1 MQISNRMNIN
11 FKGTKPLP
19 NFDLRALK
27 IFDFETKGYE
37 REFCVL
43 QNGESAC
50 FAVKQGVDLQNEKQ
64 CPVII
69 RKTLTQDGRILRS
82 KTETPDFYQTYT
94 THAFRGDD
102 FMYSIGIKDNMFV
115 LKEMLQL
122 HNGKNNQSVTHTKA
136 SDRVEGFFEVEEY
149 DLKKCPEEVD
159 VIQAIKNQALYP
171 AIVRSR
177 VTRTDMVDKVSENYE
192 WNNCSIKRQYK
203 KTQTE
208 NGYKIDYSYY
218 ITQKDKGPIMELD
231 RSFDYS
237 KNESTTEI
245 FGRSYKSIFDNEN
258 KIVKIIEPN
267 GRETLID
274 FKNVVVSSTSEQVE
288 ELWEMFKNLPSDVQL
303 DFSKCAKT
311 ITYTKRGS
319 QFDYWNKK
327 ITTRPTTADF
337 AHEVGHGVDCYK
349 SISCN
354 NRLREIY
361 QQELNL
367 FIESFPH
374 DIHDQF
380 EYFSTFVDEEH
391 TNGREELVAE
401 TSQLL
406 SGIVNDSSLAYR
418 AQLIVQYFPK
428 TVAEIAYL
436 KFNNY

>member
-11 FKGTKPLP
+11 FKGAKPLP

-27 IFDFETKGYE
+27 SFDSETEDYE

-50 FAVKQGVDLQNEKQ
+50 FATKEDVDPQNKGQ
-64 CPVII
+64 SPVTI

-82 KTETPDFYQTYT
+82 KTETPDFYKTYT
-94 THAFRGDD
+94 AHAFRGDD
-102 FMYSIGIKDNMFV
+102 FMYSVGIKDNTFA
-115 LKEMLQL
+115 LKEMFQL
-122 HNGKNNQSVTHTKA
+122 HNAKNSASVTHTKA
-136 SDRVEGFFEVEEY
+136 SDGIEGFFDVEEY

-177 VTRTDMVDKVSENYE
+177 VTHGDTFDKVSENYE

-203 KTQTE
+203 KIQTE

-218 ITQKDKGPIMELD
+218 ITDKDQGPIMELN

-274 FKNVVVSSTSEQVE
+274 FKNVVVSSTPEQEE
-288 ELWEMFKNLPSDVQL
+288 ELWQMFKNLPSDVQL

-311 ITYTKRGS
+311 IAYTKRGS
-319 QFDYWNKK
+319 FFNYWGKI
-327 ITTRPTTADF
+327 ITTRPAAADF

-380 EYFSTFVDEEH
+380 EYFSTFADEEH
-391 TNGREELVAE
+391 SNGREELVAE

-418 AQLIVQYFPK
+418 AQLIAQYFPK

-436 KFNNY
+436 KFDNY

>member
-11 FKGTKPLP
+11 FKGAKPLP

-27 IFDFETKGYE
+27 SFDSETEDYE

-50 FAVKQGVDLQNEKQ
+50 FATKEDVDPQNKGQ
-64 CPVII
+64 SPVTI

-82 KTETPDFYQTYT
+82 KTETPDFYKTYT
-94 THAFRGDD
+94 AHAFRGDD
-102 FMYSIGIKDNMFV
+102 FMYSVGIKDNTFA
-115 LKEMLQL
+115 LKEMFQL
-122 HNGKNNQSVTHTKA
+122 HNAKNSASVTHTKA
-136 SDRVEGFFEVEEY
+136 SDGIEGFSDVEEY

-177 VTRTDMVDKVSENYE
+177 VTHGDTFDKVSENYE

-203 KTQTE
+203 KIQTE

-218 ITQKDKGPIMELD
+218 ITDKDQGPIMELD

-274 FKNVVVSSTSEQVE
+274 FKNVVVSSTPEQEE
-288 ELWEMFKNLPSDVQL
+288 ELWQMFKNLPSDVQL

-311 ITYTKRGS
+311 IAYTKRGS
-319 QFDYWNKK
+319 FFNYWGKI
-327 ITTRPTTADF
+327 ITTRPAAADF

-380 EYFSTFVDEEH
+380 EYFSTFADEEH
-391 TNGREELVAE
+391 SNGREELVAE

-418 AQLIVQYFPK
+418 AQLIAQYFPK

-436 KFNNY
+436 KFDNY